1 MPDDP
6 IIAEIRRIRAEY
18 AAQFHGDL
26 HAMCEDL
33 RRRERESGRVY
44 VALPPRR
51 IEAEHTSDVA
61 SENATLAPAG

>member
-1 MPDDP
+1 MMPDDP

-33 RRRERESGRVY
+33 RRRERESGRKY
-44 VALPPRR
+44 VTLPPRR
-51 IEAEHTSDVA
+51 IEPEHVSDAATKPAEV
-61 SENATLAPAG
+61 